1 MQSKTDGDLV
11 EQTERKEAFAPSLNI
26 HKYEV
31 DLKYFTASETQM
43 QKKVARLVAIR
54 LLAGVEMLLD

>member
-1 MQSKTDGDLV
+1 M
-11 EQTERKEAFAPSLNI
+11 NI

-43 QKKVARLVAIR
+43 QKKVVRLVAVR
-54 LLAGVEMLLD
+54 LLDVVEMLALD